1 MLLGCPT
8 LAMQAVSTP
17 LPSAA
22 TAVPAVF
29 TLVSEVGEDDID
41 MLGHASNIAYLRWVQ
56 DVAVAHS
63 AAVGLDMEGY
73 SQLGAVFV
81 VRRHEIDY
89 LRPVVR
95 GDKLELR
102 TWIDSASAAKCK
114 RATSIVRIETT
125 EVIVAQAMT
134 TWGFVE
140 LATGRPTRIPDS
152 VRVAFSQPTMR
163 ELSALRN
170 SEPPVSG

>member
-1 MLLGCPT
+1 MNAMAEMTDAPRTMPFT
-8 LAMQAVSTP
+8 LAV
-17 LPSAA
+17 
-22 TAVPAVF
+22 
-29 TLVSEVGEDDID
+29 EVEDGHID
-41 MLGHASNIAYLRWVQ
+41 ELGHASNIASVRWIQ

-63 AAVGLDMEGY
+63 ATVGLDMEGY

-95 GDKLELR
+95 GDALELR
-102 TWIDSASAAKCK
+102 TWIDSASAAKCQ
-114 RATSIVRIETT
+114 RATEIVR
-125 EVIVAQAMT
+125 VGAGPLVVARAMT

-170 SEPPVSG
+170 SDPPPSA

>member
-1 MLLGCPT
+1 MN
-8 LAMQAVSTP
+8 ARAVHTP
-17 LPSAA
+17 PDPA
-22 TAVPAVF
+22 AVF
-29 TLVSEVGEDDID
+29 TLPLAVGEEDID

-63 AAVGLDMEGY
+63 SAVGLDMEGY
-73 SQLGAVFV
+73 SRLGAVFV

-95 GDKLELR
+95 GEALELR

-114 RATSIVRIETT
+114 RATEIVRRGES
-125 EVIVAQAMT
+125 EVIVARAMT
-134 TWGFVE
+134 TWGFIE

-163 ELSALRN
+163 ELADLRLRN
-170 SEPPVSG
+170 A

>member
-1 MLLGCPT
+1 
-8 LAMQAVSTP
+8 
-17 LPSAA
+17 
-22 TAVPAVF
+22 
-29 TLVSEVGEDDID
+29 
-41 MLGHASNIAYLRWVQ
+41 
-56 DVAVAHS
+56 
-63 AAVGLDMEGY
+63 MEGY

-95 GDKLELR
+95 GDALELR

-114 RATSIVRIETT
+114 RATEIVRVGTPEL
-125 EVIVAQAMT
+125 VVARAMT
-134 TWGFVE
+134 TWGYVE
-140 LATGRPTRIPDS
+140 LASGRPTRIPDS

-170 SEPPVSG
+170 LETSPSDPPPPVSA

>member
-1 MLLGCPT
+1 ME
-8 LAMQAVSTP
+8 
-17 LPSAA
+17 AA
-22 TAVPAVF
+22 TASPPAPRPAVF
-29 TLVSEVGEDDID
+29 AVPLEVGEDAID
-41 MLGHASNIAYLRWVQ
+41 MLGHASNIAYLQWVQ

-95 GDKLELR
+95 GELLELR

-114 RATSIVRIETT
+114 RATEIVRRGTP
-125 EVIVAQAMT
+125 EVVVARAMT
-134 TWGFVE
+134 TWGFIE
-140 LATGRPTRIPDS
+140 LTTGRPTRIPDS
-152 VRVAFSQPTMR
+152 VRIAFSQPTMR
-163 ELSALRN
+163 ELSAARQ
-170 SEPPVSG
+170 SEPPVSA

>member
-1 MLLGCPT
+1 MRPPPT
-8 LAMQAVSTP
+8 TAPALFTMP
-17 LPSAA
+17 LD
-22 TAVPAVF
+22 
-29 TLVSEVGEDDID
+29 VGDDDID

-56 DVAVAHS
+56 DVAVSHS

-95 GDKLELR
+95 GERLELR
-102 TWIDSASAAKCK
+102 TWIDSAAAAKCK
-114 RATSIVRIETT
+114 RATDIVRIGTIP
-125 EVIVAQAMT
+125 EVIVARAMT

-140 LATGRPTRIPDS
+140 LASGRPTRI
-152 VRVAFSQPTMR
+152 
-163 ELSALRN
+163 
-170 SEPPVSG
+170 